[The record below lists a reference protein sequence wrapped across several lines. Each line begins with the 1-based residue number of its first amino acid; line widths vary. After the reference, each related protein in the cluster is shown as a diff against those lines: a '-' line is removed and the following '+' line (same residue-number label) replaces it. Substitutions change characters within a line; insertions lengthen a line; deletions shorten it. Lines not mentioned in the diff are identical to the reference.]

1 MVIVERQECSQIARS
16 SERNNLTMCRN
27 KEETSQ
33 LTFKK
38 PWPDHLTMAGPLFR
52 QFNEIHYIYV
62 EPNIFCGSPG
72 FAVSQAL

>member
-1 MVIVERQECSQIARS
+1 
-16 SERNNLTMCRN
+16 MCRN

-52 QFNEIHYIYV
+52 QFNEIHYIYIRGTKYFLWFSRLCSV
-62 EPNIFCGSPG
+62 ASP
-72 FAVSQAL
+72 VIMCHLLVDIQLL